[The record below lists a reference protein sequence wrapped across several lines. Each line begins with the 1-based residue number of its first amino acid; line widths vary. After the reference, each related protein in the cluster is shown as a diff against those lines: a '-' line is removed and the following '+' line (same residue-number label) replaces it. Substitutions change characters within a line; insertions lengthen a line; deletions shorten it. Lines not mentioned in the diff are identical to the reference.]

1 MAETPATPGNPFREG
16 AEQSVDAQKIALT
29 KMLAEQGAVG
39 SQILSN
45 RAQDAAALSAA
56 SGQQANPLYQTFERD
71 AAQARQF
78 QQSEAARIAAANQ
91 AYLDQVK
98 SALPIHA
105 RDTDAYY
112 EALRKEYEDRQRQR
126 EAEERYRQQQL
137 AAQRRASSSSNALVK
152 ALEARAVDRELAA
165 QDFADL
171 HAGQKTPSLAKMAG
185 VAGGPRSIIDAA
197 KALGFDPK
205 AAEKRWVKGDPKS
218 QFYQQD
224 QALMSAIKQGM
235 DLAIAN
241 DLPWAQVVADGRELA
256 KSLGL
261 NYEANVQPWLAVY
274 SPLWGLKDSEWATP
288 VPRGRTR

>member
-1 MAETPATPGNPFREG
+1 MANTPATPGNPFREG

-91 AYLDQVK
+91 AYLDQVRA
-98 SALPIHA
+98 ALPIHA

-126 EAEERYRQQQL
+126 EMQERLQRAQL
-137 AAQRRASSSSNALVK
+137 AAAAASRSAAVKRPTGALSEATPSQKMSWEQALKVVGNKSDPQALLRGHSYKKMAPLVNDIIADAVANNWSWDQVLLATRSATSNPETLMAYGWNPNVK
-152 ALEARAVDRELAA
+152 APWD
-165 QDFADL
+165 
-171 HAGQKTPSLAKMAG
+171 
-185 VAGGPRSIIDAA
+185 SIIQP
-197 KALGFDPK
+197 LLLMESYRWGVPP
-205 AAEKRWVKGDPKS
+205 ESWVKAGNYGAAPKPAPKQVNTPGGDRPIS
-218 QFYQQD
+218 
-224 QALMSAIKQGM
+224 
-235 DLAIAN
+235 
-241 DLPWAQVVADGRELA
+241 VR
-256 KSLGL
+256 
-261 NYEANVQPWLAVY
+261 
-274 SPLWGLKDSEWATP
+274 
-288 VPRGRTR
+288 RR